1 MPIGSIVGGFIGK
14 GGADAAAGKA
24 GEAAG
29 NSEFIRRR
37 NEANLSP
44 WFQSGQGAQNLIA
57 GLLGL
62 GSLGPDGQG
71 YGGLRLNDG
80 NWKQDQQNAFSRFQ
94 ASPDYNF
101 RMQQGQKA
109 LDQSAASRGNLLSGK
124 QVKASQ
130 EYGGNLASGE
140 YNNWF
145 SKLMGVGN
153 QGQAA
158 AMGENQ
164 SNLGA
169 AQMQQNALLAQGG
182 FQQAGANALASGIGS
197 GVGNLFSLG
206 SFANGMGW
214 LGGGNG
220 VKPGAAPAGGYGG
233 YAGYANTLPG
243 FL

>member
-1 MPIGSIVGGFIGK
+1 MPIGSVIGGFIGK

-29 NSEFIRRR
+29 NSDYIRHR

-71 YGGLRLNDG
+71 YGGLRLNEG
-80 NWKQDQQNAFSRFQ
+80 NWKQDQQNAFSKFQ

-109 LDQSAASRGNLLSGK
+109 LDMSAASRGNLLSGK
-124 QVKASQ
+124 QVQASQ
-130 EYGGNLASGE
+130 QYGGNLASGE

-145 SKLMGVGN
+145 SKLMGVGS

-158 AMGENQ
+158 AMGENA

-169 AQMQQNALLAQGG
+169 TQLQQNALLAQGQ
-182 FQQAGANALASGIGS
+182 FQKAGAEALGSGISKGFE
-197 GVGNLFSLG
+197 NLMSLG
-206 SFANGMGW
+206 AY
-214 LGGGNG
+214 GGGG
-220 VKPGAAPAGGYGG
+220 GKFGIPGWA
-233 YAGYANTLPG
+233 
-243 FL
+243 